1 MESIETTTDVYAAP
15 GPLELVR
22 AFANTID
29 VEDVR
34 DEWSKDDDFSDPSLL
49 RRWLVDRGLIAE
61 RDRVTVE
68 DLRNAVALRDAIRGL
83 AYANHGEP
91 VPPETLRTL
100 DRVASRARLT
110 ARFRAGGPPALEPE
124 AAGPDA
130 ALGRVV
136 AIVFAA
142 MQDGSWG
149 RLKIC
154 RADTCAV
161 AFYDHSKNQS
171 RAWCSMK
178 ICGNRAKARN
188 YRRRAGRAART
199 SG

>member
-1 MESIETTTDVYAAP
+1 METINTPTDPYSAP
-15 GPLELVR
+15 GDLELVR
-22 AFANTID
+22 ALANTID
-29 VEDVR
+29 VEDIR

-49 RRWLVDRGLIAE
+49 QRWLVDRELISKG
-61 RDRVTVE
+61 DRVTVA
-68 DLRNAVALRDAIRGL
+68 DLRNAVALRDAIRNL
-83 AYANHGEP
+83 ALANHGESLAP
-91 VPPETLRTL
+91 DALSVL
-100 DRVASRARLT
+100 DGVATRARLT
-110 ARFRAGGPPALEPE
+110 ARFRPDSPPALEPA
-124 AAGPDA
+124 AAGPDG

-136 AIVFAA
+136 AIVFRA
-142 MQDGSWG
+142 MQDGAWS

-188 YRRRAGRAART
+188 HRRRSGAATRT
-199 SG
+199 SA